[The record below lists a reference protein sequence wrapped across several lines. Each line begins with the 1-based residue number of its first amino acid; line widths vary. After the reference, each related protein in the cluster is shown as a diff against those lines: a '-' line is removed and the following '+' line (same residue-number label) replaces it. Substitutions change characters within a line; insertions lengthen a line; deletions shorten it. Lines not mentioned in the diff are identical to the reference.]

1 MDPAPGTLAI
11 ELSARIGSVALRDL
25 DGRIA
30 QRRFEPGDRRR
41 EPLLPEIDRLV
52 REASMRQ
59 SDLRAI
65 GVSTGPGGF
74 TGLRISIAATKGIA
88 TALRLPV
95 VAVPSTLVMAE
106 SVLIADSGSIRG
118 ATSVVT
124 MVASKRGSAW
134 LHRLGLSGD
143 DASGWRSIGAPAA
156 ISRDELEASP
166 DWRDLSGTLLIADE
180 HQDGAIVGSLR
191 ERGARRWSDGAITP
205 PVTAAACLVLAERLE
220 AAGAT
225 VSPDDLLPTYP
236 REPEAVTLWNLR
248 HPEASTRSG

>member
-52 REASMRQ
+52 RDASMRPDQ
-59 SDLRAI
+59 LRAI

-118 ATSVVT
+118 ATSVLT

-134 LHRLGLSGD
+134 LHRLALGGD
-143 DASGWRSIGAPAA
+143 DAGGWRSIGAPAA
-156 ISRDELEASP
+156 ISR
-166 DWRDLSGTLLIADE
+166 
-180 HQDGAIVGSLR
+180 
-191 ERGARRWSDGAITP
+191 
-205 PVTAAACLVLAERLE
+205 
-220 AAGAT
+220 
-225 VSPDDLLPTYP
+225 
-236 REPEAVTLWNLR
+236 
-248 HPEASTRSG
+248 